1 MTVFLAVED
10 VLEIYRAV
18 LNATGGTAG
27 IRDLGL
33 LDSAVHRP
41 QATFG
46 GVQLYPDLNHQAAAL
61 IESLGR
67 NHPFV
72 DGNKRA
78 AFTAMDVFLRANGLR
93 LVATED
99 ERYDFVIR
107 VLTGQSTVEATAAW
121 IASHTTTQ

>member
-1 MTVFLAVED
+1 MTVFLTVED
-10 VLEIYRAV
+10 VLEIHRA
-18 LNATGGTAG
+18 LLEATGGTPG
-27 IRDLGL
+27 VRDVGL

-46 GVQLYPDLNHQAAAL
+46 GVNLYPDVNHQAAAL

-78 AFTAMDVFLRANGLR
+78 AFTAMDVFLRANGRR
-93 LVATED
+93 LVAKED

-107 VLTGQSTVEATAAW
+107 VVTGQSDVEATAAW